1 MENLVTPATAL
12 KYKTKSRI
20 GPVDG
25 LRAFAVI
32 GVIWAHTWMFF
43 GGLPWKIG
51 PVNVHQLISF
61 GGIGVDLFFV
71 ISGFCMYLMYQ
82 KSASQFNAKT
92 YGQFIFKRW
101 RRIAPAFYVV
111 VSFECLLILIH
122 QGYFPFNNY
131 LAHLFFVNTFSS
143 EHILSPPYWSLS
155 TEWQFYIIL
164 PLLFI
169 KDLNGNRRVFRI
181 ITLMTICLLFRIYV
195 YYQHAA
201 EMHAGLTIET
211 DKIWYR
217 FIEFGWGMLAAKI
230 YKAKEPLPKYLQGLK
245 GFLLAL
251 SVAFF
256 GRIIM
261 MTEFYNH
268 FHSMAFVVRA
278 FGEPVLTL
286 GFAGII
292 LNVTEYKTIFSAGL
306 STAFMQFVGKI
317 SYSMYLWHWMIVA
330 AICHWFINRNL
341 VSPLYLNLAFFISL
355 ALVLPVAWI
364 SYFLFE
370 APYFR
375 SSRIAGQDPGFTQI
389 VPVNTK

>member
-1 MENLVTPATAL
+1 VGLTIL
-12 KYKTKSRI
+12 KNKVKSRI
-20 GPVDG
+20 GPIDG
-25 LRAFAVI
+25 LRAFAVL
-32 GVIWAHTWMFF
+32 GVMWAHTWMFF
-43 GGLPWKIG
+43 GGLPWIIG
-51 PVNVHQLISF
+51 YVNIHQIISF

-71 ISGFCMYLMYQ
+71 ISGFCMYLMHQ
-82 KSASQFNAKT
+82 KSASHFSAKN

-111 VSFECLLILIH
+111 VSFECLLILFK
-122 QGYFPFNNY
+122 QNYFPVNNY

-143 EHILSPPYWSLS
+143 EHILSPSFWSLS

-169 KDLNGNRRVFRI
+169 KDSNGNRRVFRI
-181 ITLMTICLLFRIYV
+181 ITLMMICLLFRIYI
-195 YYQHAA
+195 YFQHAT

-230 YKAKEPLPKYLQGLK
+230 YGDRSPLPKFLQGLK
-245 GFLLAL
+245 GFVLAFL
-251 SVAFF
+251 VASF

-261 MTEFYNH
+261 MTEFFNH
-268 FHSMAFVVRA
+268 FHSMAFLVRA
-278 FGEPVLTL
+278 LGEPVLTL

-317 SYSMYLWHWMIVA
+317 SYSMYLWHWIIINS
-330 AICHWFINRNL
+330 ICQWFINRSL
-341 VSPLYLNLAFFISL
+341 ISPLYLNIAFLISFVI
-355 ALVLPVAWI
+355 VLPVAWI
-364 SYFLFE
+364 SYRLFE

-375 SSRIAGQDPGFTQI
+375 STRIPGQGAAISQMVPLNSR
-389 VPVNTK
+389 VK

>member
-1 MENLVTPATAL
+1 MENLVTPTTAL
-12 KYKTKSRI
+12 NYKTKSRI

-32 GVIWAHTWMFF
+32 GVIWAHTSMFF
-43 GGLPWKIG
+43 SGLPWYVG
-51 PVNVHQLISF
+51 PVNIHLLFSF

-82 KSASQFNAKT
+82 KSSSQFNTKI

-111 VSFECLLILIH
+111 VSFECLLILAS

-155 TEWQFYIIL
+155 TEWQFYMIL

-169 KDLNGNRRVFRI
+169 KDTDGSRRVFRI
-181 ITLMTICLLFRIYV
+181 AILMIICLLFRIYV
-195 YYQHAA
+195 YYLHAA
-201 EMHAGLTIET
+201 EMHAGLTVET

-230 YKAKEPLPKYLQGLK
+230 YNARKPLTKFLQGLK
-245 GFLLAL
+245 GFVLAL
-251 SVAFF
+251 LVAFF
-256 GRIIM
+256 GRLMM
-261 MTEFYNH
+261 MTEFFNH
-268 FHSMAFVVRA
+268 FHSMACIVRA
-278 FGEPVLTL
+278 LGEPVLTL

-292 LNVTEYKTIFSAGL
+292 LNVTEYRTIFSAGL
-306 STAFMQFVGKI
+306 STSFMQFVGKI
-317 SYSMYLWHWMIVA
+317 SYSMYLWHWLIVG
-330 AICHWFINRNL
+330 AICHWFIDHNL
-341 VSPLYLNLAFFISL
+341 VSPLYLNSAFLISL
-355 ALVLPVAWI
+355 ALVIPVASF
-364 SYFLFE
+364 SYYLFE

-375 SSRIAGQDPGFTQI
+375 TSRIAGKDPGFTQI
-389 VPVNTK
+389 VPVNSK